1 MNVLRAIWQFFKDN
15 ELKIQT
21 VEWSIYEQ
29 MNDWICNTISRVSEK
44 INSVWWYDE
53 KVLLERKM
61 IPDSKEKA
69 IKEIESDISEE
80 MQK

>member
-1 MNVLRAIWQFFKDN
+1 
-15 ELKIQT
+15 
-21 VEWSIYEQ
+21 

-44 INSVWWYDE
+44 VNSVWWYDE

-69 IKEIESDISEE
+69 IKKWIRHKWRNAEVGA
-80 MQK
+80 K

>member
-1 MNVLRAIWQFFKDN
+1 
-15 ELKIQT
+15 
-21 VEWSIYEQ
+21 

-69 IKEIESDISEE
+69 IKE
-80 MQK
+80 MNQT